1 MIFST
6 IFQIARRNNSVM
18 DTKFFFFDGP
28 NKPASARLIGPKL
41 MASKMY
47 QLSPPEVNINNFR

>member
-1 MIFST
+1 
-6 IFQIARRNNSVM
+6 M

-28 NKPASARLIGPKL
+28 NKPATARLIGPKF

-47 QLSPPEVNINNFR
+47 QLSPPEVYINIFILIFVPLKFIM

>member
-1 MIFST
+1 
-6 IFQIARRNNSVM
+6 M

-28 NKPASARLIGPKL
+28 NKPATARLVGPKF

-47 QLSPPEVNINNFR
+47 QLSPSEVYINVAIKI